1 MTASMKFFENET
13 DKKLFPGRSTR
24 AVFFAMLLLAST
36 HSTADGSAQSNIQV
50 SATVL
55 TVIKMKVVRQPG
67 QLNIEQRHINQ
78 GYVDIED
85 ASELSIRS
93 NNPSGF
99 TLAWRADLVVV
110 SRVSA
115 RISQGGIDTF
125 GNSSLVVRTPLFR
138 NESVQVSYRLHLN
151 SQAQTGTHPWPV
163 ELSFTPNTI

>member
-1 MTASMKFFENET
+1 MKFFENEA
-13 DKKLFPGRSTR
+13 DKTRCPGWSIG
-24 AVFFAMLLLAST
+24 AAIFAMLLVAST
-36 HSTADGSAQSNIQV
+36 HATADGSAQRNIQV

-55 TVIKMKVVRQPG
+55 TVIKMKVLRQPG

-93 NNPSGF
+93 NNPNGF
-99 TLAWRADLVVV
+99 TLSWRADFVVV

-115 RISQGGIDTF
+115 RISQGGIDTV
-125 GNSSLVVRTPLFR
+125 GDSRLVVRTPLFR
-138 NESVQVSYRLHLN
+138 NESVQLSYRLHLN
-151 SQAQTGTHPWPV
+151 SQAQAGTHPWPV